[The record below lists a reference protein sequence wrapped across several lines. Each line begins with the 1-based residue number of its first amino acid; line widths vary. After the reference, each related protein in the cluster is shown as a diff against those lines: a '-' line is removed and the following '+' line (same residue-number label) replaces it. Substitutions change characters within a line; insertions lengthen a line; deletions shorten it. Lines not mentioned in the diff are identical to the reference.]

1 MKRKKR
7 TKILINGSSEVSEK
21 LAKQITDRHE
31 VRMIEEPNNGLV
43 MVKMEENAKKSLF
56 YLGEVFVTECKVQI
70 DGQLGIGILKGDRA
84 ERSYH
89 LAVIDA
95 AYQAGLEEVE
105 GWTEIL
111 LAEEEKIAAN
121 RKAFDNKV
129 LQTKVNFE
137 NMDVE

>member
-1 MKRKKR
+1 MKRKTR
-7 TKILINGSSEVSEK
+7 TRILINGSSNLSEQ
-21 LAKQITDRHE
+21 LATQITDRYE
-31 VRMIEEPNNGLV
+31 VQMIEEPNNGLV

-70 DGQLGIGILKGDRA
+70 NGQLGIGILKGDKP
-84 ERSYH
+84 ELSYY

-95 AYQAGLEEVE
+95 AYQAELDEVK
-105 GWTEIL
+105 GWIPLL
-111 LAEEEKIAAN
+111 LAEEENIAVE
-121 RKAFDNKV
+121 RKEFDNKV